1 MSSWVLQWLLLRV
14 VAWLKNDMDDDLGT
28 IIMDG
33 EESSVQDDDDNDGG
47 GGDDAVIDMLQ

>member
-1 MSSWVLQWLLLRV
+1 MSSWVLQWLLLGV

-33 EESSVQDDDDNDGG
+33 EESIVQDDDDNDGG
-47 GGDDAVIDMLQ
+47 GGGDAVIDMLQ

>member
-1 MSSWVLQWLLLRV
+1 MLVGLIQNEYEEVVSSMSSWVLQWLLLGV

-33 EESSVQDDDDNDGG
+33 EESIV
-47 GGDDAVIDMLQ
+47 